1 MPKVRFRLKPENP
14 VSVIHWLVIQ
24 SASSKNTN
32 LVKPDFGI
40 TMQSSI
46 GKWQCTVCSKER
58 RYDCVNIAFLL
69 VGWYLQLCLLFHAVN
84 KRHWKSTG
92 VRAGRLGMG
101 CCDAATTPSL
111 STFELSSSPQVW
123 QTDHQTDTDIR
134 VEIRHSGCRLN
145 MILLK
150 TRCVFCNGQ
159 VCLLACWLASPN
171 KTEMCVHSMARDTW
185 QMKNRESTQI
195 IVPI

>member
-1 MPKVRFRLKPENP
+1 M
-14 VSVIHWLVIQ
+14 Q
-24 SASSKNTN
+24 SASSENTN

-69 VGWYLQLCLLFHAVN
+69 VGWYLQLCLQFHAVN

-134 VEIRHSGCRLN
+134 VEICRSGCRLN

-159 VCLLACWLASPN
+159 VCLLAGLLLQTKQKCCN
-171 KTEMCVHSMARDTW
+171 KHALRCSVAL
-185 QMKNRESTQI
+185 
-195 IVPI
+195 VLC